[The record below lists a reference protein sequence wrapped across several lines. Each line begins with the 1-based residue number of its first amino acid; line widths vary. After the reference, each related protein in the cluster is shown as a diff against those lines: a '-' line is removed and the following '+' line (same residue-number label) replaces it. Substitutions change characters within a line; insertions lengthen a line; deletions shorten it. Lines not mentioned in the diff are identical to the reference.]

1 MEIQYAAEFGWVIAV
16 FILLSFIADF
26 VKKQRARREEQER
39 LRRTYPDP
47 HSSGTETGTVTG
59 AGDTQ
64 REGRSLEEFLRGLEQ
79 VMSGEE
85 PAPSQPPS
93 PPRRP
98 APRTTPAPGAST
110 RTGPPRSMREL
121 SSRPRPHETPARVVV
136 GPRGRAPDRRLA
148 GHEDIEEREV
158 LEVEPEVRSLEV
170 GGRSRDIVAAD
181 LDLTAEATIQQRLRA
196 AEARNR
202 PHTSADHRT
211 FHEKMRQEPADATR
225 VAARKPTGFTPG
237 DLRRAF
243 VWREIL
249 GPPKGLDS

>member
-47 HSSGTETGTVTG
+47 HSSGTVTG

-93 PPRRP
+93 PPPRP
-98 APRTTPAPGAST
+98 APRTTPAPSAST

-121 SSRPRPHETPARVVV
+121 ASRPRPHETPARVVV
-136 GPRGRAPDRRLA
+136 GPRGRAPDRPLT
-148 GHEDIEEREV
+148 GHEDIEERDV

-181 LDLTAEATIQQRLRA
+181 LDLGAEDTIQQRLRA
-196 AEARNR
+196 VEARDR
-202 PHTSADHRT
+202 GHTAKDHRT
-211 FHEKMRQEPADATR
+211 FHEKMMQQPADATS
-225 VAARKPTGFTPG
+225 VAPTPARFKPR
-237 DLRRAF
+237 DLRRAL

-249 GPPKGLDS
+249 GPPKGLQ